1 MLIFNAVSLHAKFTS
16 LSKLPPPSAMIL
28 LSRIGWPLTW
38 ICTQQIPKKKKKK
51 KTWHYCYS
59 FAGSISMYQ
68 FNRLNQF
75 SFWSRWSLHHPLR
88 PLLSMTSVN
97 YIFFCCHWVW
107 TKKKCRQQC
116 LSAIPGQCKNLPF
129 WNVTFHSAEPDKSR
143 WVFFL
148 LLFVPSYQPIAYQR
162 CVYGSLSIRLEMLL
176 LPNTRLCISCGI
188 HAGAVLDYFISFR
201 NGGLIIFIW
210 AMAVCCPQIAVFT
223 GECSCCCC
231 FFLWTESGNKWWETS
246 RLIHLSQPITVSM
259 FIWLVPA
266 MRCFVVVVWALF
278 LRQMG
283 LSSGVFTNLALA
295 FL

>member
-1 MLIFNAVSLHAKFTS
+1 MQSSRHSRNCHDHPLWFYSAELVDPWLEYLHNKS
-16 LSKLPPPSAMIL
+16 
-28 LSRIGWPLTW
+28 
-38 ICTQQIPKKKKKK
+38 KKKKKK
-51 KTWHYCYS
+51 KKKRGITVIPLQGRFQCTNSTALTSSASDPADPSITRLGRYCQWRVWII
-59 FAGSISMYQ
+59 F
-68 FNRLNQF
+68 
-75 SFWSRWSLHHPLR
+75 
-88 PLLSMTSVN
+88 
-97 YIFFCCHWVW
+97 FFCCHWVW

-176 LPNTRLCISCGI
+176 LPSTRLCISCGI

-223 GECSCCCC
+223 G
-231 FFLWTESGNKWWETS
+231 
-246 RLIHLSQPITVSM
+246 
-259 FIWLVPA
+259 
-266 MRCFVVVVWALF
+266 
-278 LRQMG
+278 
-283 LSSGVFTNLALA
+283 GV
-295 FL
+295 